1 MKKFSIFNEAVK
13 EAKKLDIQPNTLNYL
28 SVEDLDKYLKVAG
41 KFISKEAKSICK
53 WLIDNNEDYEKIF
66 YI

>member
-13 EAKKLDIQPNTLNYL
+13 DAKKLDIQPNTLNYL

-41 KFISKEAKSICK
+41 KFISKEAKNFMSS
-53 WLIDNNEDYEKIF
+53 L
-66 YI
+66 